1 MCSNSVSKFS
11 TFSSAFDLGVALRF
25 VEGETG
31 SPLAL
36 RLLPLG
42 VPLPFAGDASV
53 VLEEADPL
61 ASSIALMTR
70 LSAFPVTVLNE
81 ATWASGLNCREA
93 TSQLTFIARHS

>member
-1 MCSNSVSKFS
+1 
-11 TFSSAFDLGVALRF
+11 
-25 VEGETG
+25 
-31 SPLAL
+31 
-36 RLLPLG
+36 
-42 VPLPFAGDASV
+42 
-53 VLEEADPL
+53 LEEADPL